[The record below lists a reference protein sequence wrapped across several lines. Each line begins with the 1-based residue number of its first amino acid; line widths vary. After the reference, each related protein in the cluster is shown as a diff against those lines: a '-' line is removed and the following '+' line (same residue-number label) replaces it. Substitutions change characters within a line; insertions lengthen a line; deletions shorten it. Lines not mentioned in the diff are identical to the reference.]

1 MLPSDAPFLETALA
15 LLALPF
21 RPVTAG
27 SCSTLS
33 VVYTASAPCQTHV
46 NYHRQR
52 RWLVKGIKSFFI
64 FLLSDRIASLKVWGR
79 CPHAPPPPEVVVLT
93 DK

>member
-27 SCSTLS
+27 CLFHFLCGN
-33 VVYTASAPCQTHV
+33 YTASVSCQTHV
-46 NYHRQR
+46 DTHGLTPVALNQNRALIEFDLYLLVLDVR
-52 RWLVKGIKSFFI
+52 RTF
-64 FLLSDRIASLKVWGR
+64 
-79 CPHAPPPPEVVVLT
+79 
-93 DK
+93 

>member
-27 SCSTLS
+27 CLS
-33 VVYTASAPCQTHV
+33 HNICGKYSQCVMPDTRKNP
-46 NYHRQR
+46 
-52 RWLVKGIKSFFI
+52 
-64 FLLSDRIASLKVWGR
+64 D
-79 CPHAPPPPEVVVLT
+79 PEGQALIT
-93 DK
+93 PIRG